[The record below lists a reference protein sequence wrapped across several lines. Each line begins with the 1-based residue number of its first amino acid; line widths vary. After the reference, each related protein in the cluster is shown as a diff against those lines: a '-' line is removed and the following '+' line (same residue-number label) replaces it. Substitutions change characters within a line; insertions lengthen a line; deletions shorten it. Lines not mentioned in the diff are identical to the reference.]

1 MRDLARGSKYIQAEV
16 GDAFLKVI
24 NWLAD
29 NPNRNMLV
37 VGTGCQIAGLDLLL
51 REKKLRERVVLVDL
65 ICHGAAS
72 PKLWKDFI
80 HRVEEK
86 NGGVIDYLA
95 FKDKRNKWEA
105 PRTFAKI
112 HETELSIKPYADWFY
127 MGWSLRESCY
137 NCPYT
142 KIDRNS
148 DITIGDFWGIQNIMP
163 DFYDEM
169 GVSLLITHSA
179 EGERVFNGIKND
191 ITFRES
197 NRADCLQPRLIKPQ
211 TRPKDRDMFWRDMI
225 EKGLDYCENRYFE
238 HYKIPFRRKI
248 IEHAKKVFRRK

>member
-1 MRDLARGSKYIQAEV
+1 M
-16 GDAFLKVI
+16 LKW
-24 NWLAD
+24 N
-29 NPNRNMLV
+29 
-37 VGTGCQIAGLDLLL
+37 
-51 REKKLRERVVLVDL
+51 
-65 ICHGAAS
+65 
-72 PKLWKDFI
+72 
-80 HRVEEK
+80 
-86 NGGVIDYLA
+86 
-95 FKDKRNKWEA
+95 
-105 PRTFAKI
+105 RTFAKI

-148 DITIGDFWGIQNIMP
+148 DITIGDFLGIQNIMP
-163 DFYDEM
+163 DFYDEL